1 MPQCHLLLSR
11 TFFSEH
17 LLMPLFA
24 MQEQPFFVLLYL
36 VCLNLLLSFE
46 LRGSTWQL
54 LTCFVCSGRLHAM
67 LLASQPS
74 SLCSCCGLGQKLLL
88 SFELEGSTRQ
98 ILTLCVIFGCQ
109 LGTSEVCEYLLKLG
123 DFRDLARIDVLSGSL
138 ASILRAVGKANNISS
153 RSLAGP
159 FHCRI
164 QHSLRVIGHW
174 TNQELTDS
182 RTKIH
187 ELRFTNYL
195 DSRTTIHE
203 LRFRNYADSR
213 TTIHELPRFRNYDSR
228 TIRFKN

>member
-67 LLASQPS
+67 LLASQAAKF
-74 SLCSCCGLGQKLLL
+74 SLFLL
-88 SFELEGSTRQ
+88 STRQ

-138 ASILRAVGKANNISS
+138 ASIWRAVGKANNSS
-153 RSLAGP
+153 SCPLAGP

-164 QHSLRVIGHW
+164 QHSLRVIHSLEAS
-174 TNQELTDS
+174 ELLVCWALPA
-182 RTKIH
+182 
-187 ELRFTNYL
+187 LRNFLFKSALGFYVSHSLNRL
-195 DSRTTIHE
+195 W
-203 LRFRNYADSR
+203 LAQL
-213 TTIHELPRFRNYDSR
+213 LPRPDK
-228 TIRFKN
+228 TLIGGLQPLLL